1 MENRE
6 GIIAEYLAGGITYRK
21 LGNKHGIDF
30 RTIHSWVMKNKG
42 KDYKKE
48 SNQKIATINSAS
60 DSKEFQRLKKELA
73 SAQLHAKLLN
83 TIIDLAE
90 KELKVDIRKKSG
102 TKR

>member
-1 MENRE
+1 MDKRE
-6 GIIAEYLAGGITYRK
+6 QIIAEYLSGDFTYRELEK
-21 LGNKHGIDF
+21 KHGIDF

-48 SNQKIATINSAS
+48 SKSILKTVDTPA
-60 DSKEFQRLKKELA
+60 DSKEVQRLKKEL
-73 SAQLHAKLLN
+73 STAQLHAKLLN

-90 KELKVDIRKKSG
+90 KELKIDIRKKSG

>member
-1 MENRE
+1 MEKRE
-6 GIIAEYLAGGITYRK
+6 QIIAEYLSGNTTYRK
-21 LGNKHGIDF
+21 LEKKHGIDF

-48 SNQKIATINSAS
+48 SKSILKLIDYPSG
-60 DSKEFQRLKKELA
+60 SKEVQRLKKELA
-73 SAQLHAKLLN
+73 TAQLHAKLLN

-90 KELKVDIRKKSG
+90 KELNIDIRKKSG

>member
-1 MENRE
+1 MEKRE
-6 GIIAEYLAGGITYRK
+6 QIIAEYLGGGISYRK
-21 LGNKHGIDF
+21 LEKRHGIDF

-48 SNQKIATINSAS
+48 SKSKINSIDSAS
-60 DSKEFQRLKKELA
+60 DSKEVQRLKKELA

-90 KELKVDIRKKSG
+90 KELKIDIRKKSG